1 MTKTSTETG
10 WCTDG
15 LLITPEDTWSCSA
28 CVEHVSMD
36 DQTTKGGWFDYE
48 NDGKLSFIH
57 VDCYIGN
64 PKLDEET

>member
-28 CVEHVSMD
+28 CAEHVSMD
-36 DQTTKGGWFDYE
+36 DQTTKGGWFDYD
-48 NDGKLSFIH
+48 NDGKLGFIH